1 MFMMLVFDYPSARRP
16 MPPRQVDNRLAVILT
31 SQHHTYGDP
40 VRGFV
45 HLQNVRRIFLE
56 SIELKFF
63 GENGTNIRYPKK
75 RPVFTRIG
83 RAEQTYYG
91 KAKEKKILF
100 QDSKTIVN
108 GLQLEA
114 GHHKWSFEFHF
125 PHREEVRLAPN
136 TEPFTMIDYY
146 WFRYEV
152 SANANFIDS
161 NHTKGTLKQSAWPIF
176 LDSRHSAAPE
186 QSIASELAISRRP
199 SVTERLP
206 NTLRRTSQCLESFH
220 LVLNTPTIMVTRDPL
235 RISLMILDSN
245 GENSNSNATPPST
258 DPCRRWRLLR
268 FRLCLKYCIKLTAQN
283 HTVSVNLAKTDSVEL
298 CSYSAKKETDA
309 IEFPMNEPFH
319 IGQKLS
325 LKAPSGISPFFVND
339 LVQFEHAFK
348 MTAEFEREGQTY
360 NAKLNDIAVEV
371 QPHYVQEALPSFEEA
386 ENIPPPSFQAATS
399 VPVPP
404 LVPPHSETRTPPP
417 PFQDDASSDASALSE
432 GASTRP
438 SQWSPV

>member
-1 MFMMLVFDYPSARRP
+1 MFMLVFDYPSARKP
-16 MPPRQVDNRLAVILT
+16 MAPRQVDNRLCVILT

-45 HLQNVRRIFLE
+45 HLQNARRIFLE

-75 RPVFTRIG
+75 RSVYTRIG
-83 RAEQTYYG
+83 HAEQTYYE
-91 KAKEKKILF
+91 KAEEKKILF
-100 QDSKTIVN
+100 QDFKAIVN
-108 GLQLEA
+108 CLHLDA
-114 GHHKWSFEFHF
+114 GHHKWPFEFHF
-125 PHREEVRLAPN
+125 PYREEVRMAPN
-136 TEPFTMIDYY
+136 TEPFTVTDYF

-161 NHTKGTLKQSAWPIF
+161 NHTKGSLKHSAWPTF

-199 SVTERLP
+199 SVTERIP
-206 NTLRRTSQCLESFH
+206 NTLRRTSQSLESFH
-220 LVLNTPTIMVTRDPL
+220 LVLNTPTIMVTREP
-235 RISLMILDSN
+235 IPMSLMILDSN
-245 GENSNSNATPPST
+245 GENSNSNATLPPT
-258 DPCRRWRLLR
+258 DPCRRWRLLK

-283 HTVSVNLAKTDSVEL
+283 HTVAVNLAKSDLVEL
-298 CSYSAKKETDA
+298 CSYSAKKETDE
-309 IEFPMNEPFH
+309 IEFPMNELFH

-325 LKAPSGISPFFVND
+325 MRAPSGIRPFFVND
-339 LVQFEHAFK
+339 LVQFEHAFT

-360 NAKLNDIAVEV
+360 NAKLKDIAVEV
-371 QPHYVQEALPSFEEA
+371 QPRYVQEALPTFEEA

-417 PFQDDASSDASALSE
+417 PFPDDASSDATTLTES
-432 GASTRP
+432 ASTRP